1 MKHIFTKTFSRRTK
15 QGTKSIRRAT
25 SIKVYEDESNQE
37 WIPFTDLEVIK
48 YNRAKKIRLFF
59 ETYSCRERYSLIE
72 YVIDYNDNDKL
83 DRFFFALKKALKEN
97 ESELLGYIRL
107 VDIGDNGG
115 VHHHITVAMPK
126 IDVKGKQLPKYLKR
140 TFNGRKVHGAF
151 VKNINKIMNYYIP
164 KEIVELGIRK
174 RTFARSQKYNE
185 IKTNSL
191 NINSNILLNKKNKY
205 LHLKNILQC

>member
-15 QGTKSIRRAT
+15 QGFISIRKAT
-25 SIKVYEDESNQE
+25 SIKVYEDETNQQ

-72 YVIDYNDNDKL
+72 YVIDHYDNDKL

-97 ESELLGYIRL
+97 GSELLGFIRL
-107 VDIGDNGG
+107 VDIGESGG
-115 VHHHITVAMPK
+115 VHHHIVVSIPK
-126 IDVKGKQLPKYLKR
+126 INVKGKELPKHLKR
-140 TFNGRKVHGAF
+140 TFNGRKVHGEF

-174 RTFARSQKYNE
+174 RTFVRSQKFKE
-185 IKTNSL
+185 IKANFLNNIHNTSL
-191 NINSNILLNKKNKY
+191 KQIIKY
-205 LHLKNILQC
+205 

>member
-1 MKHIFTKTFSRRTK
+1 MKHIYTKTFSRRTK
-15 QGTKSIRRAT
+15 KEIKSIRRAT
-25 SIKVYEDESNQE
+25 SIKVYEDETNQD

-97 ESELLGYIRL
+97 GSELLGYIRL
-107 VDIGDNGG
+107 VDIGENGG
-115 VHHHITVAMPK
+115 VHHHIAIAIPY
-126 IDVKGKQLPKYLKR
+126 INIKGEKLPKHLKR
-140 TFNGRKVHGAF
+140 TFNGRIAHGEL
-151 VKNINKIMNYYIP
+151 VKNYNKKKNYYIP

-174 RTFARSQKYNE
+174 RTFVRSQKYKE
-185 IKTNSL
+185 IKATSL
-191 NINSNILLNKKNKY
+191 NSNDKVLLN
-205 LHLKNILQC
+205 

>member
-15 QGTKSIRRAT
+15 QGMKSIRRAT
-25 SIKVYEDESNQE
+25 SIKVYEDETNQE

-83 DRFFFALKKALKEN
+83 DRFIFALKKALKEN
-97 ESELLGYIRL
+97 GSELLGYIRL

-115 VHHHITVAMPK
+115 VHHHIVVAIPY
-126 IDVKGKQLPKYLKR
+126 INVKGKELPKHLKR
-140 TFNGRKVHGAF
+140 TFNGRKVRGEF

-174 RTFARSQKYNE
+174 RTFVRSQKYKE
-185 IKTNSL
+185 IKANSL
-191 NINSNILLNKKNKY
+191 NINDNILLD
-205 LHLKNILQC
+205 